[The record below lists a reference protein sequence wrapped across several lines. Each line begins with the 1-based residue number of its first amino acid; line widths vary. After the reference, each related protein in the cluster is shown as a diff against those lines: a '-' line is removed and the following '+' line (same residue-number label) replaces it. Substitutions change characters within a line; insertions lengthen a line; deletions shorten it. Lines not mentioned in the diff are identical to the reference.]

1 MCRFFKSRKPQPQA
15 AFGGSS
21 PEPNPSRQSQHSHAN
36 LIEEAEQELS
46 VLTWPEL
53 MTAGGLAGVIA
64 WMVSHPTQHIP
75 FLN

>member
-1 MCRFFKSRKPQPQA
+1 M
-15 AFGGSS
+15 S

-64 WMVSHPTQHIP
+64 WMVSSSANPM
-75 FLN
+75 LVRN